1 MKIKKLF
8 KINVVLLIIL
18 LIIPTNVETI
28 ENYLFEIKTINAKTE
43 EQESFNF
50 KEMNTNL
57 TIDTDV
63 RIPSNLT
70 EEQYNKML
78 EGTNLYGLGKALVQ
92 AENDY
97 QVNGLYLLGLACL
110 ESAYGSSGYA
120 IKRNNLVGWN
130 AIDSNPDNATYFES
144 QADCIL
150 FVASKLQQ
158 NYLTEGGAYFE
169 GYTPKDIDV
178 HYCTDKQHANKICQ
192 IVANLKNRI

>member
-1 MKIKKLF
+1 M
-8 KINVVLLIIL
+8 LL
-18 LIIPTNVETI
+18 IPTNRETI
-28 ENYLFEIKTINAKTE
+28 VNYLFEIKTINAKTE
-43 EQESFNF
+43 TIENYNLEQI
-50 KEMNTNL
+50 NTNL

-70 EEQYNKML
+70 KEQYNIML
-78 EGTNLYGLGKALVQ
+78 EGTNLYGLGNALVK
-92 AENDY
+92 AEKEY

-130 AIDSNPDNATYFES
+130 AVDSNPDNATYFES
-144 QADCIL
+144 QEECIL
-150 FVASKLQQ
+150 FVAEKLQQ

>member
-8 KINVVLLIIL
+8 KINTILLIIL
-18 LIIPTNVETI
+18 LLIPTNRETI
-28 ENYLFEIKTINAKTE
+28 VNYLFEIKTINAKTE
-43 EQESFNF
+43 TIENYNLEQI
-50 KEMNTNL
+50 NTNL

-70 EEQYNKML
+70 KEQYNIML
-78 EGTNLYGLGKALVQ
+78 EGTNLYGLGNALVK
-92 AENDY
+92 AEKEY
-97 QVNGLYLLGLACL
+97 QINGLYLLGLACL

-130 AIDSNPDNATYFES
+130 AVDSNPDNATYFES
-144 QADCIL
+144 QEECIL
-150 FVASKLQQ
+150 FVAEKLQQ

>member
-18 LIIPTNVETI
+18 LIIPTNIETI

-150 FVASKLQQ
+150 FPLSKREQ
-158 NYLTEGGAYFE
+158 
-169 GYTPKDIDV
+169 
-178 HYCTDKQHANKICQ
+178 
-192 IVANLKNRI
+192 